1 MKTIH
6 ITSLLR
12 KCGKL
17 PGFFLILLVL
27 SFANG
32 LLFAQENPYGK
43 RYYTVLS
50 SSAKELLISIS
61 PEYKERTVTD
71 NKTGEEYT
79 QIDIT
84 GGTLDELTQGEPA
97 LEWLRLPILLPS
109 NTIPKVE
116 VVEAEIEN
124 IGVSLAPVPSYVS
137 RDKQFVQVFEK
148 SDSYLSVNTSSNNTF
163 ARVRTGGTFRTS
175 YSGELVVTPMR
186 YDAKAKVLSRVNK
199 IVLRI
204 TYASLAV
211 QPKRV
216 SPIEASFFKSG
227 FVNGNVS
234 EFYQSASSQIA
245 PLSSHIAY
253 KGTPQAGET
262 WIAVKTTDEG
272 VYRITSG
279 NLQQYGISG
288 VDASTIS
295 LYGFGGMPLPE
306 KADSMTGEFQEVAID
321 VRTDGPG
328 NFQELRFYA
337 PGTTTWGY
345 RSEFSNSKIYKLYH
359 ERNPYSAN
367 GMFYLK
373 VGGAAKGKRI
383 PTQLDVINGTPEV
396 KNSVFTSYVYEKEER
411 FEVPNVSREFLGE
424 VIPLGR
430 DVTVSIPSLP
440 GYTND
445 SVLVRPAIDAKSC
458 EASTINV
465 KVNNSQLGL
474 IAPNSLN
481 CSNEDLRY
489 LTREWG
495 SLYSLS
501 SSIGMPQN
509 FAFQATSSDKSSKYW
524 LNFIEIFYLRKA
536 ELNEGQVPFMLFSD
550 TSSYRFNFT
559 NATTGEIWDISDHKN
574 INRVGSASGASM
586 SADVAGKGEVLRRFI
601 AFSDGNIKYPEL
613 STLSPMKLRTGVC
626 QNGAQD
632 IIITPEAF
640 LEQAQKLAAI
650 RERGGQA
657 TNPLTT
663 AVVTVEE
670 ISREFGYGTKDVT
683 AIRDFLAYTLRST
696 TKNGSTVPLFAT
708 LFGNGHADYMNRI
721 VQLEQRV
728 PIYET
733 NNWSSVTLMRK
744 DYPDPVPDDA
754 FFARLTG
761 SSTMMDMAIGRI
773 TIQSID
779 DAENFVRKTE
789 KYETSSDAGSWRAK
803 TVFITD
809 DRYYNDTK
817 HSDPINHLTDSE
829 SEVKRVDPRLI
840 IDKLYSHVYPYNT
853 ISGGQRR
860 KPDFEKQIVDAFN
873 SGAVL
878 ISYAGH
884 GNPNVWTNESVLN
897 VPSTINKFSNFNRLA
912 FTTTATCDFSEFDNC
927 NNPIS
932 GGVQTL
938 TKPDGGCIG
947 SLATSRSV
955 YPGEELVYTFYDKL
969 FDVSCDE
976 LQGSNYV
983 GVAYMAGRFVSGL
996 SYNAD
1001 KFFILGDPAQRL
1013 LIPRQYVVID
1023 SINGKPYDE
1032 KTKVTELA
1040 SLSVVSISGHISNSC
1055 DGGELDA
1062 TFNGTSSVT
1071 LFDAPTRVEQV
1082 STFTQASPITDS
1094 WMIEGPILYRGSATV
1109 KNGRFSTSFIVPKD
1123 IKFDTNKAK
1132 IHMYASSDDFRSA
1145 VGVGTNV
1152 RVYGVDTSGADDSDG
1167 PNLTVYIGSRRFRSG
1182 DVVPMHSKV
1191 IVDVKDIS
1199 GINTSTASIGH
1210 SFVGWAND
1218 STSNV
1223 IDFAE
1228 NYTAAQDDYSSGTS
1242 EKQTLLPK
1250 GHGVLNVRAFD
1261 ARNNPTFA
1269 SVEYIASDE
1278 NPYKLYDIA
1287 VVPSPARSTATFT
1300 FLQPSAPESP
1310 VDIVIDVYTVDGRK
1324 VKELSALNV
1333 SQNDIALVWD
1343 LRDMSGSF
1351 VPDAAY
1357 VYRISVSERLTS
1369 LETMY
1374 GGVFIVQRQ

>member
-1 MKTIH
+1 MKTTY
-6 ITSLLR
+6 ITSRLW
-12 KCGKL
+12 KCGRL

-27 SFANG
+27 SQANG
-32 LLFAQENPYGK
+32 LLAQENPYGK
-43 RYYTVLS
+43 RYYEVLS
-50 SSAKELLISIS
+50 SSATELVVSLTPTYS
-61 PEYKERTVTD
+61 EHTVAD
-71 NKTGEEYT
+71 SLTGEEYSR
-79 QIDIT
+79 IKIT
-84 GGTLDELTQGEPA
+84 GGTLDELVVGEPA
-97 LEWLRLPILLPS
+97 LEWLRLPILSPS
-109 NTIPKVE
+109 AKTPKVE
-116 VVEAEIEN
+116 VIKEVREN
-124 IGVSLAPVPSYVS
+124 IGGVSLAPVPKYMFRGKQVLEIYKKNSEYNIS
-137 RDKQFVQVFEK
+137 R
-148 SDSYLSVNTSSNNTF
+148 NTVTAYSRPT
-163 ARVRTGGTFRTS
+163 GTFRTAYTS
-175 YSGELVVTPMR
+175 ELVVTPMR
-186 YDAKAKVLSRVNK
+186 YDPNAKVLSRVK
-199 IVLRI
+199 ELVLRI
-204 TYASLAV
+204 TYQGSV
-211 QPKRV
+211 TNSKRV
-216 SPIEASFFKSG
+216 TQVEAGFFKSG

-234 EFYQSASSQIA
+234 AFYQSALSQVA
-245 PLSSHIAY
+245 PSLPSHIAY
-253 KGTPQAGET
+253 KGTPQAGEI

-279 NLQQYGISG
+279 NLQQYGVSG

-306 KADSMTGEFQEVAID
+306 KADSATGEFQEVAID
-321 VRTDGPG
+321 VRTDGAG
-328 NFQELRFYA
+328 NFQELRFFA

-345 RSEFSNSKIYKLYH
+345 RSEFSNSKIFKLFH

-383 PTQLDVINGTPEV
+383 ATQYDIINGTPEV
-396 KNSVFTSYVYEKEER
+396 RDRVFTPYVYEKEER
-411 FEVPNVSREFLGE
+411 FEVPNISREFLGE

-430 DVTVSIPSLP
+430 DVTVSISSLP

-445 SVLVRPAIDAKSC
+445 SVLIRPAIDAKSC
-458 EASTINV
+458 EASTITV
-465 KVNNSQLGL
+465 KVNNSQLGI
-474 IAPNSLN
+474 IAPSSLN
-481 CSNEDLRY
+481 CSGDDTRY

-495 SLYSLS
+495 SIYSLPLNV
-501 SSIGMPQN
+501 GMPQN
-509 FAFQATSSDKSSKYW
+509 FAFQATSNDKSSKHW

-550 TSSYRFNFT
+550 TSAYRFNFS

-574 INRVGSASGASM
+574 INRVASANGASM
-586 SADVAGKGEVLRRFI
+586 SADVAGKGETLRRFI
-601 AFSDGNIKYPEL
+601 AFSDGTIKYPEL
-613 STLSPMKLRTGVC
+613 STLSAMTLRSGIC
-626 QNGAQD
+626 QTGAQN
-632 IIITPEAF
+632 IIITGEAF
-640 LEQAQKLAAI
+640 LTQAQKLAAI

-663 AVVTVEE
+663 AVVTVED
-670 ISREFGYGTKDVT
+670 IYREFGYGTKDVT

-696 TKNGSTVPLFAT
+696 IKNGSTVPLFAT

-728 PIYET
+728 PVYET
-733 NNWSSVTLMRK
+733 NNWASITLMRK

-754 FFARLTG
+754 YFARLTG
-761 SSTMMDMAIGRI
+761 SSTKMDMAIGRV
-773 TIQSID
+773 TVQSID
-779 DAENFVRKTE
+779 DAESFIRKTE
-789 KYETSSDAGSWRAK
+789 KYETSSDPGTWRAR
-803 TVFITD
+803 TIFITD
-809 DRYYNDTK
+809 DRYYTDTK
-817 HSDPINHLTDSE
+817 RSDPINHLIDSE
-829 SEVKRVDPRLI
+829 NEIERLDSRLLV
-840 IDKLYSHVYPYNT
+840 DKLYSHVFPYNT

-873 SGAVL
+873 SGAVI

-884 GNPNVWTNESVLN
+884 GNPNVWTNESVLS
-897 VPSTINKFSNFNRLA
+897 VPSTINKFSNFNRLP

-955 YPGEELVYTFYDKL
+955 YPGEELVYTFYEKL
-969 FDVSCDE
+969 FDISCDE

-983 GVAYMAGRFVSGL
+983 GLAYIAGRIASGL

-1013 LIPRQYVVID
+1013 LIPRQYIVID
-1023 SINGKPYDE
+1023 SINGKPYSEEE
-1032 KTKVTELA
+1032 KITELS
-1040 SLSVVSISGHISNSC
+1040 SLSVVRISGYISNTC
-1055 DGGELDA
+1055 DGNELDA
-1062 TFNGTSSVT
+1062 TFNGISSVT

-1082 STFTQASPITDS
+1082 STFTQASPVTDS

-1132 IHMYASSDDFRSA
+1132 IHMYASSNDFRSA

-1152 RVYGVDTSGADDSDG
+1152 RVYGVDTSAADDTDG
-1167 PNLTVYIGSRRFRSG
+1167 PSLTVYIGSRRFRSG
-1182 DVVPMHSKV
+1182 DVVPIHSKV

-1199 GINTSTASIGH
+1199 GINTSTAGIGH

-1242 EKQTLLPK
+1242 QNQTQLPK
-1250 GHGVLNVRAFD
+1250 GPGVLNVRAFD

-1278 NPYKLYDIA
+1278 DPYKLYDVA

-1310 VDIVIDVYTVDGRK
+1310 VDITITVYTVDGRK

-1333 SQNDIALVWD
+1333 SQNDIALTWD